1 MSADSQAQDD
11 STPSEVTSQEEAESD
26 VDSATVDA
34 APEIGDFEELDDAE
48 KAALE
53 EPDPD
58 PEPVSYTGTD
68 FDVEGLV
75 RRLERHDIVI
85 PTFGR
90 ADEAEAMD
98 TDRFQRNFVWGRTQ
112 MDRFI
117 ESLLL
122 GYPIPSIFLVQQIDR
137 TYLVL
142 DGQQRLRT
150 LADFY
155 SGTHAGKPFELRVV
169 GDRFK
174 GLTYETLNDEQKR
187 TLDNTFIQAIVV
199 KTDGTPASLD
209 AVYQVF
215 ERLNS
220 GGMQLT
226 AHEIRVALY
235 AGPFIEFLR
244 ELNGTEAWRSLYG
257 AESKRLRDQE
267 LLLRIIA
274 LQSAAGTYRRPLKK
288 FLNDFAALHRS
299 LEDLPAETLQS
310 QIVTAGELLVNGPGP
325 DALRLGSG
333 QVNAALTEAIFVGLI
348 RRIEGGE
355 PPNRDEIQAA
365 LDQML
370 AEDAFVTA
378 ISRATADEENV
389 RTRLAVATQA
399 FAAS

>member
-1 MSADSQAQDD
+1 MSANPPSQADPD
-11 STPSEVTSQEEAESD
+11 PAEVEA
-26 VDSATVDA
+26 ALQA
-34 APEIGDFEELDDAE
+34 ANEEELEAAD

-53 EPDPD
+53 EPDPN

-75 RRLERHDIVI
+75 RRLRRHDIVI
-85 PTFGR
+85 PTFGLQ
-90 ADEAEAMD
+90 DEALD
-98 TDRFQRNFVWGRTQ
+98 TDRFQRQFVWGRPQ

-122 GYPIPSIFLVQQIDR
+122 GYPIPGIFLVQQADR

-155 SGTHAGKPFELRVV
+155 KGTHAGKDFQLEAV
-169 GDRFK
+169 GERFK
-174 GLTYETLNDEQKR
+174 TLTYETLTAEQRR
-187 TLDNTFIQAIVV
+187 TLDNTFIQATIV
-199 KTDGTPASLD
+199 KTDGTAASLD

-220 GGMQLT
+220 GGTQLT

-235 AGPFIEFLR
+235 AGPFVEFLR
-244 ELNGTEAWRSLYG
+244 ELNRIDAWRDLYG

-267 LLLRIIA
+267 LILRIVA
-274 LQSAAGTYRRPLKK
+274 LQVSPGTYRRPLKK
-288 FLNDFAALHRS
+288 FLNEFAAQHRF
-299 LEDLPAETLQS
+299 L
-310 QIVTAGELLVNGPGP
+310 GELQVDTIRDQISTSADLLLEGPGP
-325 DALRLGSG
+325 GALRLGAG

-348 RRIEGGE
+348 RRLEAGD
-355 PPNRDEIQAA
+355 PPRPEEIQSA
-365 LDQML
+365 LERMHAD
-370 AEDAFVTA
+370 ESFITA
-378 ISRATADEENV
+378 VSRATADEESV

-399 FAAS
+399 FASVN

>member
-1 MSADSQAQDD
+1 MN
-11 STPSEVTSQEEAESD
+11 T
-26 VDSATVDA
+26 DA
-34 APEIGDFEELDDAE
+34 APQADPIPPEDATSPEDAVQEEEEEELDEAE
-48 KAALE
+48 KIALE
-53 EPDPD
+53 EPDPN

-75 RRLERHDIVI
+75 RRLDRDDIVI

-90 ADEAEAMD
+90 SDEPMD
-98 TDRFQRNFVWGRTQ
+98 TDRFQRRFVWGRPQ

-122 GYPIPSIFLVQQIDR
+122 GYPIPGIFLVQQADR

-155 SGTHAGKPFELRVV
+155 RGSHAGKDFQLESV
-169 GDRFK
+169 GERFK
-174 GLTYETLNDEQKR
+174 GLTYETLTAEQKR
-187 TLDNTFIQAIVV
+187 TLDNTFIQATIV
-199 KTDGTPASLD
+199 KTDGSSASLD

-220 GGMQLT
+220 GGTQLT

-244 ELNGTEAWRSLYG
+244 ELNGVEAWRQLYG
-257 AESKRLRDQE
+257 VESKRLRDQE
-267 LLLRIIA
+267 LLLRIVA
-274 LQSAAGTYRRPLKK
+274 LQASPGTYKRPLKK
-288 FLNDFAALHRS
+288 FLNEFAAQHRFLDGLS
-299 LEDLPAETLQS
+299 VDTLRS
-310 QIVTAGELLVNGPGP
+310 QIVDSANLILNGPGP
-325 DALRLGSG
+325 TALRMGKG

-348 RRIEGGE
+348 RRLEAGA
-355 PPNRDEIQAA
+355 PPDSNEIQRA
-365 LDQML
+365 LDQMH
-370 AEDAFVTA
+370 ADEGFVTA
-378 ISRATADEENV
+378 VSRATADEESV

-399 FAAS
+399 FAAN